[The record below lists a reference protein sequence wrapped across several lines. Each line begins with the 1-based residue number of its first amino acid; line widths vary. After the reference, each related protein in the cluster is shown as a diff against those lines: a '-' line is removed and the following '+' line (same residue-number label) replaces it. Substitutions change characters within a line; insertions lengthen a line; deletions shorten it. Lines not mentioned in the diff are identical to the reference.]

1 MIYWIIKHV
10 KKKDIKK
17 EERLMSSIKWIFS
30 YINKYKFRFYIALT
44 AVLLSSFMA
53 MINPYLSGRLVDEV
67 IIQNKTDILFPILGV
82 MVAVTV
88 IKAII
93 RYTYQMAFEFVSQN
107 VIFELR
113 QKMYSKLQE
122 LDLDYYN
129 KTRTGDIMARM
140 TGDMDA
146 VRHFVAWVIYNICE
160 NVTVFIFAIIS
171 MFFINVEF
179 TLLMFA
185 LTPIV
190 AYCAYRFAKQ
200 ANPIFFGIREQFSKL
215 NTVVQENISGN
226 RVVKAFAKEDYEIL
240 KFEERN
246 KAYMDANMELA
257 NVAQKYLSILNALS
271 NMFTIVMILAG
282 GIFVINDRLTM
293 GELVMFNGLIWAI
306 NNPMNMVGWLIN
318 DAQRFIAAA
327 RKIKILVN
335 EETKIK
341 NPEEG
346 IKPKKLKGE
355 IEFRNVNFEYGYEPV
370 LKNINFK
377 VKSGQRV
384 AIFGQTGAGKSTI
397 VNLIERFYDATSGEI
412 LIDGIDIRKYN
423 LQGLRKNIS
432 ISMQDV
438 FLFSNTIEENISYG
452 VSEIDNNKIN
462 WAAEMADA
470 NNFIQNLSDSY
481 ETVVGERGV
490 GLSGG
495 QKQRITLARSIIKEP
510 SILILD
516 DTTSALDVETEAM
529 IQKNL
534 NTIYKDK
541 TCFIIAH
548 RISSIKDSDLIL
560 VLDDGRIVESG
571 THKELLD
578 NKGHYYG
585 VYKAQYGDY
594 LDEEDNEDCKEVG

>member
-1 MIYWIIKHV
+1 MLKIKEV
-10 KKKDIKK
+10 KK
-17 EERLMSSIKWIFS
+17 EGRLMSSIKWIFG
-30 YINKYKFRFYIALT
+30 YINKYKFRFYFALS
-44 AVLLSSFMA
+44 AVLLSSLIA
-53 MINPYLSGRLVDEV
+53 MINPYLSGKLVDEV
-67 IIQNKTDILFPILGV
+67 IIKNNSNILIPILGS
-82 MVAVTV
+82 MIAATI
-88 IKAII
+88 IKTII
-93 RYTYQMAFEFVSQN
+93 RYTYQMTFEFVSQN

-113 QKMYSKLQE
+113 QNMYNKLQE

-146 VRHFVAWVIYNICE
+146 VRHFVAWVIYNIFE

-171 MFFINVEF
+171 MFIINVKF

-185 LTPIV
+185 LTPLV
-190 AYCAYRFAKQ
+190 AFCAYKFAKK

-226 RVVKAFAKEDYEIL
+226 RVVKAFAKEDYESS

-271 NMFTIVMILAG
+271 NIFTIVMILAG
-282 GIFVINDRLTM
+282 GIFVINEQLTM

-327 RKIKILVN
+327 RKMKILVN

-341 NPEEG
+341 NPVDG
-346 IKPKKLKGE
+346 IEPEKLKGE
-355 IEFRNVNFEYGYEPV
+355 IEFKNVNFEYDYEPI
-370 LKNINFK
+370 LKDISFK
-377 VKSGQRV
+377 VKPGQTV
-384 AIFGQTGAGKSTI
+384 AIFGQTGVGKSTI
-397 VNLIERFYDATSGEI
+397 INLIERFYDATSGEI

-423 LQGLRKNIS
+423 LQALRKNIS

-452 VSEIDNNKIN
+452 VSEADNSKVT

-470 NNFIQNLSDSY
+470 NNFIQKLSDSY

-495 QKQRITLARSIIKEP
+495 QKQRITLARSIIKDP

-529 IQKNL
+529 IQRNL
-534 NTIYKDK
+534 NTVYKDK

-560 VLDDGRIVESG
+560 VLEDGKIIESG

-578 NKGHYYG
+578 NRGHYYG

-594 LDEEDNEDCKEVG
+594 LDEVDDENCKEVG

>member
-1 MIYWIIKHV
+1 
-10 KKKDIKK
+10 
-17 EERLMSSIKWIFS
+17 MSSIKWIFG
-30 YINKYKFRFYIALT
+30 YINKYKFRFYFALL
-44 AVLLSSFMA
+44 AVLLSSLMA
-53 MINPYLSGRLVDEV
+53 MVNPYLSGRLVDEV
-67 IIQNKTDILFPILGV
+67 IINNNSNILFPILGV
-82 MVAVTV
+82 MIAVTIV
-88 IKAII
+88 KAII
-93 RYTYQMAFEFVSQN
+93 RYTYQMTFEFVSQN

-113 QKMYSKLQE
+113 QNMYSKLQE

-160 NVTVFIFAIIS
+160 NVTVFVFAIIS
-171 MFFINVEF
+171 MFIINVKF

-185 LTPIV
+185 LTPLV
-190 AYCAYRFAKQ
+190 AYCAYKFAKQ

-246 KAYMDANMELA
+246 QAYMDANMELA
-257 NVAQKYLSILNALS
+257 NVAQKYLSTLNALS
-271 NMFTIVMILAG
+271 NIFTIVMILAG
-282 GIFVINDRLTM
+282 GIFVINDKLTM

-327 RKIKILVN
+327 RKMKILVN

-341 NPEEG
+341 NPIDG
-346 IKPKKLKGE
+346 IKPEKLKGE
-355 IEFRNVNFEYGYEPV
+355 IEFKNVSFEYDYEPI

-377 VKSGQRV
+377 VKPGQRV

-397 VNLIERFYDATSGEI
+397 INLIERFYDATSGEI
-412 LIDGIDIRKYN
+412 LIDGIDIRKYD
-423 LQGLRKNIS
+423 LQALRKNIA

-452 VSEIDNNKIN
+452 VSEADSSQIT

-470 NNFIQNLSDSY
+470 NNFIQKLSDSY

-495 QKQRITLARSIIKEP
+495 QKQRITLARSIIKDP

-529 IQKNL
+529 IQNNL
-534 NTIYKDK
+534 NTIYKGK
-541 TCFIIAH
+541 TSFIIAH

-560 VLDDGRIVESG
+560 VLEDGRIIESG
-571 THKELLD
+571 THKELID
-578 NKGHYYG
+578 KEGHYYG

-594 LDEEDNEDCKEVG
+594 LNNTDHENCREVV

>member
-1 MIYWIIKHV
+1 
-10 KKKDIKK
+10 
-17 EERLMSSIKWIFS
+17 MSSIKWIFG
-30 YINKYKFRFYIALT
+30 YINKYKFRFYVALS
-44 AVLLSSFMA
+44 AVLLSSLISMV
-53 MINPYLSGRLVDEV
+53 NPYLSGKLVDEV
-67 IIQNKTDILFPILGV
+67 IIKNNGNALIPILGS
-82 MVAVTV
+82 MIIAT
-88 IKAII
+88 ILKTII
-93 RYTYQMAFEFVSQN
+93 RYTYQMTFEFVSQN

-113 QKMYSKLQE
+113 QNMYNKLQE

-146 VRHFVAWVIYNICE
+146 VRHFVAWVIYNIFE
-160 NVTVFIFAIIS
+160 NVTVFIFAIVS
-171 MFFINVEF
+171 MFIINVKF

-185 LTPIV
+185 LTPLV
-190 AYCAYRFAKQ
+190 AFCAYKFAKQ

-226 RVVKAFAKEDYEIL
+226 RVVKAFAKEDYETS
-240 KFEERN
+240 KFEEKN

-257 NVAQKYLSILNALS
+257 NVAQKYLPMLNALS
-271 NMFTIVMILAG
+271 NIFTIVMILAG
-282 GIFVINDRLTM
+282 GIFVINEQLTM

-327 RKIKILVN
+327 RKMKILVN

-341 NPEEG
+341 NPIDG
-346 IKPKKLKGE
+346 IEPKKLKGE
-355 IEFRNVNFEYGYEPV
+355 IEFRNVSFEYDYEPI
-370 LKNINFK
+370 LKDISFK
-377 VKSGQRV
+377 VKPGQTI

-397 VNLIERFYDATSGEI
+397 INLIERFYDATSGEI

-423 LQGLRKNIS
+423 LQALRKDIS

-452 VSEIDNNKIN
+452 VSEADNSKVT

-470 NNFIQNLSDSY
+470 NNFIQKLSDSY

-495 QKQRITLARSIIKEP
+495 QKQRITLARSIIKDP

-534 NTIYKDK
+534 NTVYKAA

-560 VLDDGRIVESG
+560 VLDEGKIVESG
-571 THKELLD
+571 THKELLN

-594 LDEEDNEDCKEVG
+594 LDEVNGEKNKEVV

>member
-1 MIYWIIKHV
+1 
-10 KKKDIKK
+10 
-17 EERLMSSIKWIFS
+17 MSSIKWIFG
-30 YINKYKFRFYIALT
+30 YINKYKFRFYFALS
-44 AVLLSSFMA
+44 AVLLSSLMA
-53 MINPYLSGRLVDEV
+53 MVGPYLSGRLVDEV
-67 IIQNKTDILFPILGV
+67 IINNNINLLFPILGV
-82 MVAVTV
+82 MIAVTV
-88 IKAII
+88 VKSII
-93 RYTYQMAFEFVSQN
+93 RYSYQMTFEFVSQN

-113 QKMYSKLQE
+113 QNMYSKLQE

-160 NVTVFIFAIIS
+160 NVTVFAFAIVS
-171 MFFINVEF
+171 MFIINVKF

-185 LTPIV
+185 LTPLV
-190 AYCAYRFAKQ
+190 AFCAYKFAKQ

-226 RVVKAFAKEDYEIL
+226 RVVKAFAKEDYEIS

-246 KAYMDANMELA
+246 QAYMDANMELA
-257 NVAQKYLSILNALS
+257 SVAQKYLSTLNALS
-271 NMFTIVMILAG
+271 NIFTIVMILAG
-282 GIFVINDRLTM
+282 GIFVINDKLTM

-327 RKIKILVN
+327 RKMKILVN

-341 NPEEG
+341 NPVDG

-355 IEFRNVNFEYGYEPV
+355 IEFKNVSFEYDYEPI

-377 VKSGQRV
+377 VKPGQRV

-397 VNLIERFYDATSGEI
+397 INLIERFYDATSGEI
-412 LIDGIDIRKYN
+412 LIDGIDIRKYD
-423 LQGLRKNIS
+423 LQALRKNIS

-452 VSEIDNNKIN
+452 VSEADSNQVA

-470 NNFIQNLSDSY
+470 NNFIQKLSDSY

-495 QKQRITLARSIIKEP
+495 QKQRITLARSIIKDP

-529 IQKNL
+529 IQNNL
-534 NTIYKDK
+534 NTIYKGK
-541 TCFIIAH
+541 TSFIIAH

-560 VLDDGRIVESG
+560 VLEDGSIIESG

-578 NKGHYYG
+578 KKGHYYS
-585 VYKAQYGDY
+585 VYQAQYGDY
-594 LDEEDNEDCKEVG
+594 LNETDEENSKEVV

>member
-1 MIYWIIKHV
+1 
-10 KKKDIKK
+10 
-17 EERLMSSIKWIFS
+17 MSSIKWIFT
-30 YINKYKFRFYIALT
+30 YIRKYKFRFSFALT
-44 AVLLSSFMA
+44 AVLLSSLIA
-53 MINPYLSGRLVDEV
+53 MINPYLSGKLVDEV
-67 IIQNKTDILFPILGV
+67 IMNNRRDILLPILEM
-82 MVAVTV
+82 MVVATV
-88 IKAII
+88 VKAII
-93 RYTYQMAFEFVSQN
+93 RYTYQMTFEFVSQN
-107 VIFELR
+107 VIFEIR
-113 QKMYSKLQE
+113 QKMYDKLQE

-146 VRHFVAWVIYNICE
+146 VRHFISWVMYNICE
-160 NVTVFIFAIIS
+160 NIAVFVFAILS
-171 MFFINVEF
+171 MFMINAKF
-179 TLLMFA
+179 TLMMFT
-185 LTPIV
+185 LTPLV
-190 AYCAYRFAKQ
+190 AYCAYKFAKQ
-200 ANPIFFGIREQFSKL
+200 ANPMFFTIREQFSKL

-246 KAYMDANMELA
+246 RAYMDANMDLA
-257 NVAQKYLSILNALS
+257 NVAQKYMSMLNALS
-271 NMFTIVMILAG
+271 NMFTIVMILVG
-282 GIFVINDRLTM
+282 GIFVINETLSM

-318 DAQRFIAAA
+318 DTQRFIAAA
-327 RKIKILVN
+327 RKIKMLIE

-341 NPEEG
+341 NPTYG
-346 IKPKKLKGE
+346 IKPKKLMGE
-355 IEFRNVNFEYGYEPV
+355 IEFKNVSFEYDYEPI

-377 VKSGQRV
+377 VKPGQTV

-397 VNLIERFYDATSGEI
+397 INLIERFYDTTSGQI
-412 LIDGIDIRKYN
+412 LIDGIDIKKYD
-423 LQGLRKNIS
+423 LKALRKNIA

-452 VSEIDNNKIN
+452 VSKVDNNRVA
-462 WAAEMADA
+462 WAAKMADA
-470 NNFIQNLSDSY
+470 NNFIQKLSDSY

-495 QKQRITLARSIIKEP
+495 QKQRITLARSIMKYP

-529 IQKNL
+529 IQENL

-541 TCFIIAH
+541 TCFKISH

-560 VLDDGRIVESG
+560 VLEDGEIVESG
-571 THKELLD
+571 THEELLSMRG
-578 NKGHYYG
+578 NYYR
-585 VYKAQYGDY
+585 VYNAQYGDY
-594 LDEEDNEDCKEVG
+594 LNEKDYENSREVV

>member
-1 MIYWIIKHV
+1 
-10 KKKDIKK
+10 
-17 EERLMSSIKWIFS
+17 MSSIKWIFG
-30 YINKYKFRFYIALT
+30 YINKYKFRFYFALS
-44 AVLLSSFMA
+44 AVLLSSLIA
-53 MINPYLSGRLVDEV
+53 MINPYLSGKLVDEV
-67 IIQNKTDILFPILGV
+67 IIKNNSNILIPILGS
-82 MVAVTV
+82 MIAATI
-88 IKAII
+88 IKTII
-93 RYTYQMAFEFVSQN
+93 RYTYQMTFEFVSQN

-113 QKMYSKLQE
+113 QNMYNKLQE

-146 VRHFVAWVIYNICE
+146 VRHFVAWVIYNIFE

-171 MFFINVEF
+171 MFIINVKF

-185 LTPIV
+185 LTPLV
-190 AYCAYRFAKQ
+190 AFCAYKFAKK

-226 RVVKAFAKEDYEIL
+226 RVVKAFAKEDYESS

-271 NMFTIVMILAG
+271 NIFTIVMILAG
-282 GIFVINDRLTM
+282 GIFVINEQLTM

-327 RKIKILVN
+327 RKMKILVN

-341 NPEEG
+341 NPVDG
-346 IKPKKLKGE
+346 IEPEKLKGE
-355 IEFRNVNFEYGYEPV
+355 IEFKNVNFEYDYEPI
-370 LKNINFK
+370 LKDISFK
-377 VKSGQRV
+377 VKPGQTV
-384 AIFGQTGAGKSTI
+384 AIFGQTGVGKSTI
-397 VNLIERFYDATSGEI
+397 INLIERFYDATSGEI

-423 LQGLRKNIS
+423 LQALRKNIS

-452 VSEIDNNKIN
+452 VSEADNSKVT

-470 NNFIQNLSDSY
+470 NNFIQKLSDSY

-495 QKQRITLARSIIKEP
+495 QKQRITLARSIIKDP

-529 IQKNL
+529 IQRNL
-534 NTIYKDK
+534 NTVYKDK

-560 VLDDGRIVESG
+560 VLEDGKIIESG

-578 NKGHYYG
+578 NRGHYYG

-594 LDEEDNEDCKEVG
+594 LDEVDDENCKEVG